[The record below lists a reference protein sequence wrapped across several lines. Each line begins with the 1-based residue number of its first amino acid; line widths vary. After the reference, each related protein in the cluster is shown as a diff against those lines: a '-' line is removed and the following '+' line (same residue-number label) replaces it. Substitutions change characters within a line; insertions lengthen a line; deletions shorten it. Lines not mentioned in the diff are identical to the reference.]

1 MTAVDAVLLAL
12 TSAFLFG
19 AMTVLIRIALRTKV
33 APEAGTF
40 FTILP
45 ALGIT
50 AVYAGARGEWRLD
63 DAWAFLL
70 AGLLA
75 PGLSQMLFTFAVR
88 DAGASRASVTVGTA
102 PLFAVAIAFVVL
114 DEPVVAGIVAGA
126 ALIVT
131 GGILLAS
138 ERSRP
143 EHFKQVGF
151 LFAVG
156 ATLAFATRDSLIRWL
171 GTEATDVD
179 PGLAAFATM
188 LTGAAVAL
196 GFALLRGVRGSRRA
210 AIAFL
215 PAGLCYGLSYVVL
228 FEAFYRGR
236 VSVVSPLVGT
246 ESLWGVALSALFLRG
261 SERVGLRLVAG
272 ACLVAS
278 GGVLIG
284 LFR

>member
-1 MTAVDAVLLAL
+1 MDAILLAL
-12 TSAFLFG
+12 FSAFLFG
-19 AMTVLIRIALRTKV
+19 AMTVLIRVALRTKA
-33 APEAGTF
+33 APEVGTL

-45 ALGIT
+45 ALVVT
-50 AVYAGARGEWRLD
+50 ALYAGVRGELRLA

-75 PGLSQMLFTFAVR
+75 PGISQLLFTFAVR

-102 PLFAVAIAFVVL
+102 PLFAVAIAFVFL

-126 ALIVT
+126 ALIVA

-143 EHFKQVGF
+143 EHFRRVGL

-171 GTEATDVD
+171 GTEATDVE
-179 PGLAAFATM
+179 PALAAFAT
-188 LTGAAVAL
+188 LLSGAAVAL
-196 GFALLRGVRGSRRA
+196 GLALLRGLGGTRRA
-210 AIAFL
+210 AFAFL
-215 PAGLCYGLSYVVL
+215 PAGLCYGVSYVLL

-236 VSVVSPLVGT
+236 VSVVSPIVGT
-246 ESLWGVALSALFLRG
+246 ESLWGVALSALVLRG
-261 SERVGLRLVAG
+261 SERVGARLVAG
-272 ACLVAS
+272 AILVVA
-278 GGVLIG
+278 GGTLIG
-284 LFR
+284 IFR